1 MAAEYPA
8 NTTIIKA
15 IPTLLANNV
24 QAWAITYRMTH
35 TAANSYVWSW
45 DWGYHHD
52 VSALNKTRAEF
63 TKTDL
68 YNYLPDM
75 EHTFDLQ
82 YKEIHERSTEPEVDN
97 DFDINTL
104 TD

>member
-1 MAAEYPA
+1 MAVEYPA
-8 NTTIIKA
+8 NTSIIKA

-24 QAWAITYRMTH
+24 QTWTITYRMTH

-63 TKTDL
+63 TTLKSVPNESITSTNPL
-68 YNYLPDM
+68 FRTCFFIFT
-75 EHTFDLQ
+75 TFIT
-82 YKEIHERSTEPEVDN
+82 YKYQ
-97 DFDINTL
+97 INL
-104 TD
+104 C